1 MARLARSNKRIDST
15 VLIACTILSLI
26 ALVLPAPVRQ
36 PIAGGLRRY
45 VLAPMLA
52 LQERAEKSRRA
63 LSSHDSVVNHR
74 DSVSMRAMSV
84 PALAAE
90 NTRLR
95 DLLGLGS
102 RLKWGFIPAEAL
114 HGRGIQDEFGVTL
127 SAGSRAGV
135 AKLSPVVAPEGLVG
149 VVDNVDP
156 SVSHAMVWTHPDFRV
171 SAMAE
176 DASAFGIVQA
186 HLESGPGRYLLE
198 MRGVPF
204 RTSIRRGTMI
214 VSSGLGGVYPRG
226 IPIGRVLSE
235 TKTAESWAR
244 TYLIRPAVFPA
255 DVYSVMILRPDR
267 ASAGVDNVWAAGTLT
282 DSSVR
287 KIVVAG
293 DSLAR
298 SAALAE
304 ATARQAAQDSVTRD
318 SLRRAG
324 VPEESIVPSA
334 PSAPSVP
341 SVPRTTPI
349 RPRVTRPD
357 TIPPD
362 TAQRNSALRNTPV
375 IPTVKPPVRP
385 VARPPI
391 RPPARP
397 PTTADTSGAVRRP

>member
-1 MARLARSNKRIDST
+1 MARLGNSNNRLDGT
-15 VLIACTILSLI
+15 VLIVCAVLSII
-26 ALVLPAPVRQ
+26 ALVLPTQVRQ
-36 PIAGGLRRY
+36 PIASGLRRSI
-45 VLAPMLA
+45 LAPFLS
-52 LQERAEKSRRA
+52 LQKRAEGSRRA
-63 LSSHDSVVNHR
+63 LEGHDAIIEQR
-74 DSVSMRAMSV
+74 DSVSVRAMSV

-102 RLKWGFIPAEAL
+102 RLKWGFVPAEAL
-114 HGRGIQDEFGVTL
+114 HGRGSQDEFGVTL

-135 AKLSPVVAPEGLVG
+135 VKLSPVVAPEGLVG

-156 SVSHAMVWTHPDFRV
+156 SISHAMVWTHPDFRV
-171 SAMAE
+171 SAMSE

-204 RTSIRRGTMI
+204 RTSIRRGTLI

-226 IPIGRVLSE
+226 IPIGRVLGE

-255 DVYSVMILRPDR
+255 DVYAVMILRPDR
-267 ASAGVDNVWAAGTLT
+267 ASAGVDNVWAVGAIS

-304 ATARQAAQDSVTRD
+304 AMARQAAQDSVTRD
-318 SLRRAG
+318 SLRKAG
-324 VPEESIVPSA
+324 VPESSIVP
-334 PSAPSVP
+334 PVVP
-341 SVPRTTPI
+341 
-349 RPRVTRPD
+349 
-357 TIPPD
+357 
-362 TAQRNSALRNTPV
+362 A
-375 IPTVKPPVRP
+375 PPVR
-385 VARPPI
+385 RP
-391 RPPARP
+391 
-397 PTTADTSGAVRRP
+397 AVRQDTTRVDTTHNAAVKRALPSRDSAGVSHTP